1 MPVAERQ
8 QETETDVGWL
18 LRRWSRITGRIRA
31 GARPERGL
39 TWSGEP
45 DDEVNETSEPE
56 GKLDAASV
64 VNGPRAAARSGRM
77 TMEPTDPDGLA

>member
-1 MPVAERQ
+1 MLASFSA
-8 QETETDVGWL
+8 GWF
-18 LRRWSRITGRIRA
+18 RITGRIRA

-56 GKLDAASV
+56 GKLDAASA
-64 VNGPRAAARSGRM
+64 VNGPRAATATLWRM
-77 TMEPTDPDGLA
+77 TMDPTDPDGLA